1 MPKNGFNLAEPSS
14 HCSKFGE
21 TVTRICF
28 GAKQYFI
35 LIENLHLALQT
46 NCSKFGETTR
56 ISFELTKDFHFHSHW
71 KLVSRNSFY
80 LSVAFSAATLR
91 GLWHSSDNQKQG
103 PKKMRSKDE
112 LVCLH
117 EVGSNVFVLHKTSN
131 PEHLKHLGKIPK
143 LSPGLGKWNFEDES
157 GIEWRCICI
166 DYILSLYE

>member
-131 PEHLKHLGKIPK
+131 PEHLKHSGKRPK
-143 LSPGLGKWNFEDES
+143 LSPGLGM
-157 GIEWRCICI
+157 
-166 DYILSLYE
+166 